1 MQLLWSSTVFCLLFL
16 PPASALYCLMLSMTT
31 SGLSLSL
38 AIEMPLLERPS
49 WASSSPFCVKGR
61 GTPNH
66 STLPWCFSSCLFLQS
81 RVFCGES
88 NSRCLICKI
97 PLRILHWEK
106 SKPSVHVWLGV
117 RGWYFSRSLVFQIDL
132 GVQIALRWR
141 AKVFYKGSSEIIKI
155 YMLTVVRRKLQCV
168 PSIRHEEIISSTSHC
183 HGEHSCIYMRNSTGV
198 IPNQIILGHAWLFV
212 LKRNDL
218 RRDTVFLTMKHSY

>member
-1 MQLLWSSTVFCLLFL
+1 MQLLWSSTVLCLLFL

-66 STLPWCFSSCLFLQS
+66 PTLPWCFSSCLFLQS

-106 SKPSVHVWLGV
+106 KQT
-117 RGWYFSRSLVFQIDL
+117 FSSCVAWGERLIFFQISRVPDWSWSSDSPEVESQSFL
-132 GVQIALRWR
+132 QGFKWNNKNLYAHSGEKEAAMCAKHQTWR
-141 AKVFYKGSSEIIKI
+141 NYLLHLPLPWWAQLHI
-155 YMLTVVRRKLQCV
+155 
-168 PSIRHEEIISSTSHC
+168 
-183 HGEHSCIYMRNSTGV
+183 
-198 IPNQIILGHAWLFV
+198 HA
-212 LKRNDL
+212 
-218 RRDTVFLTMKHSY
+218 